1 MNNQSVSISNRSS
14 EVDSCL
20 SINFSDNYFVN
31 WYLDDVKSIIE
42 PELEKHNIS
51 AFIDLSYPLLQTTLD
66 SDLTVEDVLGMSE
79 MQLSFYWPTEL
90 KDDIHDYLPEIRR
103 WIDFLYSLDYN
114 CDWYFAM
121 TSEDDYNDQYFT
133 IMKGD
138 HGYTSADDWTD
149 EEILN
154 ELHIELELIRS
165 TD

>member
-1 MNNQSVSISNRSS
+1 
-14 EVDSCL
+14 
-20 SINFSDNYFVN
+20 
-31 WYLDDVKSIIE
+31 
-42 PELEKHNIS
+42 
-51 AFIDLSYPLLQTTLD
+51 
-66 SDLTVEDVLGMSE
+66 MSK

-154 ELHIELELIRS
+154 ELHIELEVIRS